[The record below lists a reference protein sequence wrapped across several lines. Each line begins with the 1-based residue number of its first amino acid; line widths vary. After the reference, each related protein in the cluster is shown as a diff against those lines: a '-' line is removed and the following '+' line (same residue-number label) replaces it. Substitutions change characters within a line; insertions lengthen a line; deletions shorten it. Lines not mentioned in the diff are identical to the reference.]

1 MPDHAPYRNFNF
13 RVEIDGLPETGFS
26 EVVVPETRIEVVEYR
41 EGGDHTSGT
50 RKLPGRAK
58 VGNVVLR
65 RGIDQDLSLW
75 NWFRAVRDGDLDRR
89 NVSDHPPRRDARG
102 GSSLGGAAGLAHRL
116 RLRAAPGSRQRGR
129 DRDARARVR
138 ASRRGHL
145 TGTPPDRRDN
155 CLSVARVSSAEWAV
169 KDSNLRPWD

>member
-75 NWFRAVRDGDLDRR
+75 NWFRTVRDGDLDRR
-89 NVSDHPPRRDARG
+89 NVAIILLDATRTDVRR
-102 GSSLGGAAGLAHRL
+102 
-116 RLRAAPGSRQRGR
+116 
-129 DRDARARVR
+129 
-138 ASRRGHL
+138 
-145 TGTPPDRRDN
+145 
-155 CLSVARVSSAEWAV
+155 WAV
-169 KDSNLRPWD
+169 QQAWPTAYILGPLQGHGNEVVIETLELACERVDAVT

>member
-89 NVSDHPPRRDARG
+89 NVMIVLLDAARTDVRRWAMEQAWPTAYSFGPLEGRG
-102 GSSLGGAAGLAHRL
+102 NEVVIGTLELACERL
-116 RLRAAPGSRQRGR
+116 E
-129 DRDARARVR
+129 VV
-138 ASRRGHL
+138 
-145 TGTPPDRRDN
+145 T
-155 CLSVARVSSAEWAV
+155 
-169 KDSNLRPWD
+169 

>member
-75 NWFRAVRDGDLDRR
+75 NWFRTVRDGDLDRR
-89 NVSDHPPRRDARG
+89 NVAIILLDATRTDVRR
-102 GSSLGGAAGLAHRL
+102 
-116 RLRAAPGSRQRGR
+116 
-129 DRDARARVR
+129 
-138 ASRRGHL
+138 
-145 TGTPPDRRDN
+145 
-155 CLSVARVSSAEWAV
+155 WAV
-169 KDSNLRPWD
+169 QQAWPTAYIFGPLQGHGNEVVIETLELACERVDAVT

>member
-89 NVSDHPPRRDARG
+89 NVSIILLDATRAEVRR
-102 GSSLGGAAGLAHRL
+102 
-116 RLRAAPGSRQRGR
+116 
-129 DRDARARVR
+129 
-138 ASRRGHL
+138 
-145 TGTPPDRRDN
+145 
-155 CLSVARVSSAEWAV
+155 WAV
-169 KDSNLRPWD
+169 QQAWPTAYAFGPLQGRGNEVVIETLELACERVDAVT

>member
-26 EVVVPETRIEVVEYR
+26 EVVVPETRIAVVEYR
-41 EGGDHTSGT
+41 EGGDHTSAT

-89 NVSDHPPRRDARG
+89 NVSIILLDATRAEVRR
-102 GSSLGGAAGLAHRL
+102 
-116 RLRAAPGSRQRGR
+116 
-129 DRDARARVR
+129 
-138 ASRRGHL
+138 
-145 TGTPPDRRDN
+145 
-155 CLSVARVSSAEWAV
+155 WAV
-169 KDSNLRPWD
+169 QHAWPTAYTFGPLEGRGNEVVIETLELTCERVEAVT

>member
-1 MPDHAPYRNFNF
+1 MPDEAPYRNFNF

-41 EGGDHTSGT
+41 EGGDPVSGT

-58 VGNVVLR
+58 VANVVLR

-89 NVSDHPPRRDARG
+89 NVSIILLDAARMEVRRWAVQRAWPVAYTSSPLQARG
-102 GSSLGGAAGLAHRL
+102 NDVVIETLELACE
-116 RLRAAPGSRQRGR
+116 G
-129 DRDARARVR
+129 VE
-138 ASRRGHL
+138 
-145 TGTPPDRRDN
+145 
-155 CLSVARVSSAEWAV
+155 VAT
-169 KDSNLRPWD
+169 